1 MQKKQLDQ
9 TAYHADDSKDAVPGE
24 DATLELVEG
33 IVGHVQPKNLS
44 QILKLWFHVIIK
56 LKNI

>member
-1 MQKKQLDQ
+1 
-9 TAYHADDSKDAVPGE
+9 
-24 DATLELVEG
+24 
-33 IVGHVQPKNLS
+33 VGHVQPKNLS